1 MRRSRTWQ
9 PAVALAALLV
19 AAAPAV
25 PAARA
30 ADPAREA
37 AAGPACPG
45 PPLDPVVSVQIRLPT
60 VSHNLSLEGEAIAR
74 RAVEV
79 EPHID
84 HDHDWVDGT
93 VGLTTVNFLSDLRL
107 GLVFRDVEQ
116 GVCVQ
121 IRRVNAVFGFSQMVV
136 YVAREYGTA
145 SCAYK
150 EVLNHEHKHVQIF
163 RDEVLKAR
171 RPFED
176 AIGYTIRTK
185 TPFLA
190 PDRAAGEAAARLI
203 LESGVQPVL
212 GNMWHQGDNKHRL
225 LDSTESYRRTE
236 RQCADW

>member
-1 MRRSRTWQ
+1 MRIG
-9 PAVALAALLV
+9 AALAALQV
-19 AAAPAV
+19 FGIAASGLQ
-25 PAARA
+25 ARA
-30 ADPAREA
+30 EEPAGA
-37 AAGPACPG
+37 KGPACPG
-45 PPLDPVVSVQIRLPT
+45 PALEPVASVQIRLPA
-60 VSHNLSLEGEAIAR
+60 VSHDLGLDGHAIAR
-74 RAVEV
+74 RAVDV
-79 EPHID
+79 EPRID

-93 VGLTTVNFLSDLRL
+93 VGLTTVSFLSDFTL
-107 GLVFRDVEQ
+107 GLVFSDAEK

-121 IRRVNAVFGFSQMVV
+121 IRRVNAVFGFREIVV
-136 YVAREYGTA
+136 YVAAEYGTA

-150 EVLNHEHKHVQIF
+150 EVLNHEHKHVEIF
-163 RDEVLKAR
+163 RNEVLKAR

-176 AIGYTIRTK
+176 AIAYTIRTK

-212 GNMWHQGDNKHRL
+212 ANMWQQGDNKHSL